1 MKIKLLLLS
10 LIGLNFLAF
19 GQDAR
24 VQVVHNCADALA
36 AEVDI
41 YVNGLLTIDNAP
53 YRTAS
58 PFSTVPTGL
67 PAIVSIA
74 PGDSDSVLDAFY
86 SEQFSLEAGETYIL
100 IAGGII
106 SGSGYDPSPPFS
118 IEVYTGAR
126 EAAQD
131 PEKIDVLVYHGSTD
145 TPTVEVVET
154 GQGLGT
160 IVDDISYTNYEGYL
174 EVDPLDYV
182 LELRDPSLGTVFKSY
197 DAPLSTL
204 NLQGAAI
211 TIIASGFFDPSQ
223 NSNGPD
229 FGLFALSSS
238 GGPLFPLPETGLGSD
253 SFKQTQ
259 LSVYPNPAGEL
270 LRVALEGN
278 NDPLDLTLYDNRGV
292 LVLKK
297 LLEPGQP
304 LDISGLPSAVYTLQ
318 TVTTDKKAFTSRIVK
333 K

>member
-100 IAGGII
+100 IAGGIV

-131 PEKIDVLVYHGSTD
+131 PEKTDVLIYHGSTD

-154 GQGLGT
+154 GQGLGS
-160 IVDDISYTNYEGYL
+160 IVDEISYTNYEGYL
-174 EVDPLDYV
+174 ELDPLDYV

-223 NSNGPD
+223 NSNGPG

-253 SFKQTQ
+253 TFNQSQ
-259 LSVYPNPAGEL
+259 LSVYPNPAGNYVSVEL
-270 LRVALEGN
+270 DGN
-278 NDPLDLTLYDNRGV
+278 NSLLDITVYDTLGAIVLTDV
-292 LVLKK
+292 LD
-297 LLEPGQP
+297 PGQSID
-304 LDISGLPSAVYTLQ
+304 LSGLPSAIYTLQ
-318 TVTTDKKAFTSRIVK
+318 AVTADKKAFTCRIIK